1 MCMIIF
7 LRNIP
12 YETTKQEIA
21 NFIGRAFNDF
31 YLLDKPSAII
41 ELEDVSIL
49 SIKDVNSNAL
59 EKHGLVN
66 VFPNEAGKSLIEKLD
81 GTTYKGKYLTIREY
95 INRSIDNDPRNNPQ
109 AGTIADFTERRVS
122 DRRRH
127 PVMNSWQNNPI
138 LVCA

>member
-1 MCMIIF
+1 MIIF

-21 NFIGRAFNDF
+21 GFIGRAFNDF
-31 YLLDKPSAII
+31 SLLDKPSPKI
-41 ELEDVSIL
+41 ELEDISIL

-59 EKHGLVN
+59 EKHALVN
-66 VFPNEAGKSLIEKLD
+66 VFPNEAGKNLIEKLD
-81 GTTYKGKYLTIREY
+81 GTAFKGECLTIREY
-95 INRSIDNDPRNNPQ
+95 INRSMDNDRRNNPL
-109 AGTIADFTERRVS
+109 ADTTTGFTERRVS

>member
-21 NFIGRAFNDF
+21 NFIGRAFNGF
-31 YLLDKPSAII
+31 CLLDKPSAKI

-66 VFPNEAGKSLIEKLD
+66 VFPNETGKRVIEKLD
-81 GTTYKGKYLTIREY
+81 GTIYKGKYLTIREY